1 MHQDR
6 HKSDKIHSI
15 AAHVVHEEMGG
26 SLGDETNENA
36 FELHHRVNYYRVI
49 FGDIQF
55 GNQFLNGTEIEDMLL
70 NKELTN

>member
-26 SLGDETNENA
+26 SVGDETNENA
-36 FELHHRVNYYRVI
+36 FELHHRELLPSHLWGHSVWESVFEWYRNRGLVA
-49 FGDIQF
+49 
-55 GNQFLNGTEIEDMLL
+55 E
-70 NKELTN
+70 